1 VGNGEFTMNPN
12 ELKQFVDMMKACGV
26 GEFEFTREGFDVK
39 VKFLPEK
46 MIRHEDL
53 DDLIVGD
60 SKKLSE
66 DDLLFYS
73 SE

>member
-1 VGNGEFTMNPN
+1 MNPN

-26 GEFEFTREGFDVK
+26 GEFEFSREGFDVK
-39 VKFLPEK
+39 VKFSTEK
-46 MIRHEDL
+46 MIRHDDL
-53 DDLIVGD
+53 DDLVVGE
-60 SKKLSE
+60 SEKLSQ

>member
-1 VGNGEFTMNPN
+1 MNPN
-12 ELKQFVDMMKACGV
+12 ELKQFVDMMKESGV
-26 GEFEFTREGFDVK
+26 QEFEFSRDGFDVK
-39 VKFLPEK
+39 VRFLPEK

-60 SKKLSE
+60 SKKLSD

-73 SE
+73 AE